1 MFFVFFFFNLCRSP
15 PSCLN
20 RWLLPT
26 CVEFRFLNTVISCS
40 HATFFLSRQY
50 CQYWRCQVS
59 GTVGGKR
66 ISLSRRERRRRGHQ
80 PRFHRR
86 GAGDFG
92 PNPGGERSTV
102 TVYPRIGEK
111 YGRVW
116 QVHRVAL
123 SAPLKRDGRILDGG
137 DRERKE
143 RNFADTHA
151 SILSRS
157 LRGEMYVLSSG
168 RKFTPR
174 FFFSI
179 D

>member
-1 MFFVFFFFNLCRSP
+1 
-15 PSCLN
+15 
-20 RWLLPT
+20 
-26 CVEFRFLNTVISCS
+26 
-40 HATFFLSRQY
+40 
-50 CQYWRCQVS
+50 VS

-66 ISLSRRERRRRGHQ
+66 ISLSRRGRRRRGHQ

-111 YGRVW
+111 SGRVW
-116 QVHRVAL
+116 QLHRVTL
-123 SAPLKRDGRILDGG
+123 SAPLKRDGHILGGG
-137 DRERKE
+137 DRERKK
-143 RNFADTHA
+143 RNFAEDTHV
-151 SILSRS
+151 SILSRP
-157 LRGEMYVLSSG
+157 LRGEMYILSSG